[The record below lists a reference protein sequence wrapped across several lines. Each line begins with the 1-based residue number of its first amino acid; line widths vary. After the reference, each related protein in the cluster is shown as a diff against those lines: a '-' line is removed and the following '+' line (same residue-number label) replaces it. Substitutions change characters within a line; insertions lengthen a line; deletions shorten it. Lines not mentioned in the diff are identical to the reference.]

1 LKILGIE
8 TSCDDTAAAVI
19 EDGSKVLSNLVASQT
34 NMHERYGGIIPEIAS
49 REHLNSIIPI
59 VNKSIDDAGISYKEL
74 DGIAVT
80 NGPGLSGS
88 LLIGVN
94 VAKSLGY
101 AWDKKVFG
109 INHLEG
115 HIYSAW
121 LDDLFED
128 SKLDFP
134 IACLIASGG
143 HTDLIIMKGHL
154 NYDVI
159 ARTRDDAAGEAF
171 DKVARV
177 LGLGFPGGPEI
188 QKAATVEETSMQSFP
203 RPSIKDSMD
212 FSFSGL
218 KTAVVRKAEADGF
231 YPSGKILPTSTQI
244 AEYAF
249 EFQDAVVDC
258 LIDRTIEASNIYNCH
273 GIILG
278 GGVAANSHLRNKISE
293 KSNVPVVIP
302 KISFCTDNGAMIG
315 AAAYY
320 RFNEILSSDWDM
332 DAIPNLS
339 LT

>member
-1 LKILGIE
+1 MKILGIE

-74 DGIAVT
+74 DAIAVT

-101 AWDKKVFG
+101 AWGKKVFG

-121 LDDLFED
+121 LDDLFGD

-154 NYDVI
+154 DYEVI

-218 KTAVVRKAEADGF
+218 KTAVVRRAEADGF
-231 YPSGKILPTSTQI
+231 YPSGKKSPTSTQI

-258 LIDRTIEASNIYNCH
+258 LIDRTIEASKIYKCH

-278 GGVAANSHLRNKISE
+278 GGVAANSHLRNKMSE
-293 KSNVPVVIP
+293 KSTVPVVIP

>member
-1 LKILGIE
+1 MKILGIE

-74 DGIAVT
+74 DAIAVT

-101 AWDKKVFG
+101 AWGKKVFG

-121 LDDLFED
+121 LDDLFGD

-154 NYDVI
+154 DYEVI

-218 KTAVVRKAEADGF
+218 KTAVVRRAEADGF
-231 YPSGKILPTSTQI
+231 YPSGKKSPTSTQI

-258 LIDRTIEASNIYNCH
+258 LIDRTIEASKIYKCH

-278 GGVAANSHLRNKISE
+278 GGVAANSHLRNKMSE
-293 KSNVPVVIP
+293 KSTVPVVIP

-320 RFNEILSSDWDM
+320 RFNEILSSDLDM

>member
-1 LKILGIE
+1 MR
-8 TSCDDTAAAVI
+8 TD
-19 EDGSKVLSNLVASQT
+19 QQ
-34 NMHERYGGIIPEIAS
+34 
-49 REHLNSIIPI
+49 
-59 VNKSIDDAGISYKEL
+59 SY
-74 DGIAVT
+74 
-80 NGPGLSGS
+80 
-88 LLIGVN
+88 
-94 VAKSLGY
+94 
-101 AWDKKVFG
+101 
-109 INHLEG
+109 
-115 HIYSAW
+115 
-121 LDDLFED
+121 

-154 NYDVI
+154 DYEVI

-218 KTAVVRKAEADGF
+218 KTAVVRRAEADGF
-231 YPSGKILPTSTQI
+231 YPSGKKSPTSTQI

-258 LIDRTIEASNIYNCH
+258 LIDRTIEASKIYKCH

-278 GGVAANSHLRNKISE
+278 GGVAANSHLRNKMSE
-293 KSNVPVVIP
+293 KSTVPVVIP

>member
-1 LKILGIE
+1 MKILGIE

-19 EDGSKVLSNLVASQT
+19 EDGKNVLSNLVASQT
-34 NMHERYGGIIPEIAS
+34 DMHERYGGIIPEISS

-59 VNKSIDDAGISYKEL
+59 INKTLDDAGITYKEL
-74 DGIAVT
+74 DAIAVT

-94 VAKSLGY
+94 VAKALGL
-101 AWDKKVFG
+101 AWNKKVFG
-109 INHLEG
+109 VNHLEG

-121 LDDLFED
+121 LENLFEK
-128 SKLDFP
+128 SKIDFP
-134 IACLIASGG
+134 VTCLIASGG
-143 HTDLIIMKGHL
+143 HTDLIVMNGHL
-154 NYDVI
+154 DYKVV

-188 QKAATVEETSMQSFP
+188 QKAAGHEPSSMKPFP
-203 RPSIKDSMD
+203 RPKIKDSLD

-218 KTAVVRKAEADGF
+218 KTAVVRRAESDGF
-231 YPSGKILPTSTQI
+231 YPMGTTSPTPYQVQ
-244 AEYAF
+244 EYAAG
-249 EFQDAVVDC
+249 FQDAVVDC
-258 LIDRTIEASNIYNCH
+258 LMDRAIEVSNIYNCNA
-273 GIILG
+273 IILG
-278 GGVAANSHLRNKISE
+278 GGVAANSHLRKKLTETSRI
-293 KSNVPVVIP
+293 PVIIP

-320 RFNEILSSDWDM
+320 RFNDVLTSNWDM
-332 DAIPNLS
+332 DAVSNLP